1 MTEGSIFEGVAE
13 LRRRRCALLRR
24 NTTFLDLKHGSVHS
38 WEAELWVSSY
48 VLIHPSD
55 NQLDSRVTNSRLS
68 SLTFGILFPRR
79 RNYWNFVNSPSCYW
93 SVALAKQ
100 LEARFREINYNFS
113 ALPLISLWLT
123 PGRPCDG
130 GKSMRLA
137 GRMVVTGRNSQ
148 TAGGFEARA
157 EAPTRDSWGFKEG
170 LQRFKLIVNWFFI
183 YFSNAGNLE
192 FLVPSSTCR
201 EQRLRMKPR
210 LCEQLD
216 HSNIAQHSSYGK
228 VPNVCVTGQLLF
240 LAFIM
245 HVCIFYDISHFNL
258 WRALFLFL
266 LPQSVEGLNECCCN
280 SICI

>member
-1 MTEGSIFEGVAE
+1 MSFYI
-13 LRRRRCALLRR
+13 
-24 NTTFLDLKHGSVHS
+24 
-38 WEAELWVSSY
+38 
-48 VLIHPSD
+48 LIHPSD
-55 NQLDSRVTNSRLS
+55 NELDSQVTNSRLS
-68 SLTFGILFPRR
+68 SLTFGILFPRG
-79 RNYWNFVNSPSCYW
+79 RNYLNFVNSPSCYW

-157 EAPTRDSWGFKEG
+157 EAPTRDSRGFKEG
-170 LQRFKLIVNWFFI
+170 LQRFKLIVNEFVFL
-183 YFSNAGNLE
+183 NAGNLE
-192 FLVPSSTCR
+192 LLVPSSTRR

-216 HSNIAQHSSYGK
+216 HSNITQ
-228 VPNVCVTGQLLF
+228 T
-240 LAFIM
+240 
-245 HVCIFYDISHFNL
+245 
-258 WRALFLFL
+258 
-266 LPQSVEGLNECCCN
+266 
-280 SICI
+280 